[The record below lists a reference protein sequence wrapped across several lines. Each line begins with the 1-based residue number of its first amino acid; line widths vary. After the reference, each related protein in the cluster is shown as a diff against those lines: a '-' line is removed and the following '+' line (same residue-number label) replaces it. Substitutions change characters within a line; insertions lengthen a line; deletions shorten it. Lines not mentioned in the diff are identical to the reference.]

1 MGTQAQKDFEEN
13 LDYPA
18 FYKKMTDLY
27 RNLLK
32 TAPVV
37 EIDTPQPEE

>member
-1 MGTQAQKDFEEN
+1 MVSNLLGTQAQKDFEAN

-27 RNLLK
+27 RSLLEK
-32 TAPVV
+32 APV
-37 EIDTPQPEE
+37 INIEE